1 MIRYL
6 PLLVLPLLLAGC
18 QGGTG
23 PAKQVADAAPPCSMV
38 TQGRFVSRWI
48 DQPDADGLR
57 YGAAPFLVP
66 REIASLPNSGQI
78 DGAMSWYREDGDHGH
93 VSLLLDRTAA
103 VDAPRIMV
111 PSSPA
116 FAWRRWVE
124 EGAMALPGGDGR
136 PVLRH
141 YLWQDGEGDWGNA
154 VTALFRGG
162 WVMGLKTT
170 GRDRA
175 TVERLMQ
182 MALAG
187 IRIDPGTTPFPVLDL
202 RPTAC
207 PAPQSGPEAM
217 RMEPGIIS
225 ALSGPPEDESQF
237 SPWSPDAPDEVC
249 IEAELPPFAR
259 LLRRQDKAGK
269 AIGWLVLIGDGG
281 TAMEGLPIPAGG
293 ASLNGASTPYVLRYF
308 GPPPDKEV
316 VAVFDGLP
324 NREQMLSIIRGL
336 IPNS

>member
-23 PAKQVADAAPPCSMV
+23 PATQVADAAPPSSKV
-38 TQGRFVSRWI
+38 PQGRFVSRWI
-48 DQPDADGLR
+48 DQPDAGGLR
-57 YGAAPFLVP
+57 YGTAPFLVP
-66 REIASLPNSGQI
+66 QEIAGLPNSGQS
-78 DGAMSWYREDGDHGH
+78 DGAMSWYREGGDHSH

-111 PSSPA
+111 PATPA
-116 FAWRRWVE
+116 FAWRRWVVQ
-124 EGAMALPGGDGR
+124 GVMALPGGDDR

-141 YLWQDGEGDWGNA
+141 RLWRDGDADWGSA
-154 VTALFRGG
+154 VTALFSGG
-162 WVMGLKTT
+162 WVMELKTA

-182 MALAG
+182 AALEG
-187 IRIDPGTTPFPVLDL
+187 IRIDPGTTPFPVLYL
-202 RPTAC
+202 RPKAC
-207 PAPQSGPEAM
+207 PAPQSGPVVM
-217 RMEPGIIS
+217 RIEPDIGSTLRALAEGEGQIS
-225 ALSGPPEDESQF
+225 S
-237 SPWSPDAPDEVC
+237 WSPDEPDEVC
-249 IEAELPPFAR
+249 IEAELPPFVR
-259 LLRRQDKAGK
+259 LLRRQDKAGTE
-269 AIGWLVLIGDGG
+269 IGWLVLIGDGG
-281 TAMEGLPIPAGG
+281 TAMECLPASASG
-293 ASLNGASTPYVLRYF
+293 ATVNGASAPYVLRYF
-308 GPPPDKEV
+308 GPPPDDEV